1 MEELLE
7 SSLLK
12 HYDIIS
18 FLLDK
23 DWMTINRVAEETRIP
38 ARTIRQ
44 NIGTINQYIA
54 PAKIESSQR
63 YGIRLTYDSA
73 HNPLYIYSAIYR
85 QSTRFLILEQIFLQH
100 FLSIAQFSEA
110 LYISESTLKRHI
122 QVLNQI
128 LPHYGFHIDTQS
140 LDIIGDEKK
149 IHFFYYIYFLERY
162 WFIDDFLAQSELK
175 LIDAIISEF
184 FAHFPTLTTP
194 RYQSFSFINKL
205 RATVFVCLKRNSRGH
220 TFKNATPATE
230 NAAFSPELRQKI
242 ARCYKIDCSSFV
254 FSHLFYLFFN
264 PKNAWSYD
272 DLLTKTHKDAEIR
285 AIHRALAHFLDVI
298 VATEHLSLPNREQ
311 VLLRLYNAIEY
322 TWGPTKI
329 LYSPSEAFF
338 SNMNQF
344 NKTFIRRARQTLV
357 TTLKKEKVAIRIDDA
372 FITKLLFT
380 LVTSWETL
388 TLQLEQKAP
397 KVRTGLFFNTSFE
410 HSRFLLNELN
420 YHLRSSLKLELVPAS
435 TLAELKTAARQFD
448 LIITNLPLLNLPN
461 CQVVAIQPHPTPED
475 FDNILA
481 AYNRIINAKSLES
494 SVS

>member
-149 IHFFYYIYFLERY
+149 IHFFYYTYFLERY
-162 WFIDDFLAQSELK
+162 WFIDDFLPQDELK

-184 FAHFPTLTTP
+184 FAHYPTLTTP

-205 RATVFVCLKRNSRGH
+205 RATIFVCLKRNSRGH
-220 TFKNATPATE
+220 TFENATPAIE
-230 NAAFSPELRQKI
+230 NATFSPELRQSI
-242 ARCYKIDCSSFV
+242 ARCYKIDCSSLV

-264 PKNAWSYD
+264 PRNAWSYA
-272 DLLTKTHKDAEIR
+272 DLLTKTHQDAEIR
-285 AIHRALAHFLDVI
+285 AIHRALTHFLDMI

-322 TWGPTKI
+322 TWGPPKI

-338 SNMNQF
+338 ASMNQF
-344 NKTFIRRARQTLV
+344 SKTFIRHARQTLV
-357 TTLKKEKVAIRIDDA
+357 TALRNEKVNVRIDDA

-388 TLQLEQKAP
+388 PLQLEQKAP

-410 HSRFLLNELN
+410 HSHFLLNELN
-420 YHLRSSLKLELVPAS
+420 YHLRSNLKLELVPAS
-435 TLAELKTAARQFD
+435 TLAELKTVARQFD

>member
-149 IHFFYYIYFLERY
+149 IHFFYYTYFLERY
-162 WFIDDFLAQSELK
+162 WFIDDFLPQDELK

-184 FAHFPTLTTP
+184 FAHYPTLTTP
-194 RYQSFSFINKL
+194 RY
-205 RATVFVCLKRNSRGH
+205 
-220 TFKNATPATE
+220 
-230 NAAFSPELRQKI
+230 
-242 ARCYKIDCSSFV
+242 
-254 FSHLFYLFFN
+254 
-264 PKNAWSYD
+264 
-272 DLLTKTHKDAEIR
+272 
-285 AIHRALAHFLDVI
+285 
-298 VATEHLSLPNREQ
+298 
-311 VLLRLYNAIEY
+311 
-322 TWGPTKI
+322 
-329 LYSPSEAFF
+329 
-338 SNMNQF
+338 
-344 NKTFIRRARQTLV
+344 
-357 TTLKKEKVAIRIDDA
+357 
-372 FITKLLFT
+372 
-380 LVTSWETL
+380 
-388 TLQLEQKAP
+388 
-397 KVRTGLFFNTSFE
+397 
-410 HSRFLLNELN
+410 
-420 YHLRSSLKLELVPAS
+420 
-435 TLAELKTAARQFD
+435 
-448 LIITNLPLLNLPN
+448 
-461 CQVVAIQPHPTPED
+461 
-475 FDNILA
+475 
-481 AYNRIINAKSLES
+481 
-494 SVS
+494 